1 MKVLKIEMRV
11 AALTVAESLAVLKRK
26 HINTHVYTPFP
37 IGSTEEC
44 KIKLDWPNQHGV
56 IYMSFF

>member
-1 MKVLKIEMRV
+1 MRV